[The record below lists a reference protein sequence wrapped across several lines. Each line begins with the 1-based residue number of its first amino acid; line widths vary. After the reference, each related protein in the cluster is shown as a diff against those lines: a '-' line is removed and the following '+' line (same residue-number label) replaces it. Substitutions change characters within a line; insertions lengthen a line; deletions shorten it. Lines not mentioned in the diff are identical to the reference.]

1 MCEVNY
7 SIPKKNIQSKY
18 LYTNTKEDSQFFV
31 FEITLRSIEGKL
43 STIRKIKKIA
53 QGTLILQND
62 LIKYSEIDKLK
73 ISILDSNNIKNELTA
88 KITID
93 HKSTYT
99 TYITPDI
106 YFELNKNNNGYLL
119 CNYNIS
125 N

>member
-7 SIPKKNIQSKY
+7 SIPKKYNSSKY
-18 LYTNTKEDSQFFV
+18 IYTNNEEDSQFFV
-31 FEITLRSIEGKL
+31 FEITLKSIEGKL
-43 STIRKIKKIA
+43 SIIRKIKKNT
-53 QGTLILQND
+53 QGCLILQND
-62 LIKYSEIDKLK
+62 LIKYSEIDKIK

-93 HKSTYT
+93 HKTTYT
-99 TYITPDI
+99 TYMTADI
-106 YFELNKNNNGYLL
+106 YLELNKNDNGYLL